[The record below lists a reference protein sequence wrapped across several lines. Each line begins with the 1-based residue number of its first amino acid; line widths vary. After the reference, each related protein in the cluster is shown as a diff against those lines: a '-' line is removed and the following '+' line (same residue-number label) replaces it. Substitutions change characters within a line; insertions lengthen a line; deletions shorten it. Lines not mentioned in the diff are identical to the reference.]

1 MKILNELWEK
11 EDLNMRHVIEGL
23 SEDKQKRHI
32 NNFNNYY
39 IKYIDTKKIK
49 KSLDWGCGGGLLTK
63 ELQKFSK
70 EVHCVDVSK
79 KSIKSCISYSNPT
92 KTYLLDVSPL
102 DLDLPQVDLVLA
114 NAIVWHFPSLQYF
127 KDAISKW
134 VELNPKYI
142 VFNTKA
148 ISETLETKDYANNIL
163 NALKL
168 NDNDVIDLFKLNNY
182 KLTSQI
188 SALNTAQP
196 STYFVFEKL

>member
-1 MKILNELWEK
+1 MNNQEIHLN
-11 EDLNMRHVIEGL
+11 
-23 SEDKQKRHI
+23 
-32 NNFNNYY
+32 
-39 IKYIDTKKIK
+39 
-49 KSLDWGCGGGLLTK
+49 LLRK
-63 ELQKFSK
+63 L
-70 EVHCVDVSK
+70 
-79 KSIKSCISYSNPT
+79 
-92 KTYLLDVSPL
+92 
-102 DLDLPQVDLVLA
+102 
-114 NAIVWHFPSLQYF
+114 
-127 KDAISKW
+127 
-134 VELNPKYI
+134 ELNPKYI